1 MLALLSDAY
10 SACYGLVNS
19 MLIRL
24 EYPAVTCFAYL
35 VLESLLP
42 RNRNSLQSY
51 LRGAYFIAAAVMI
64 NTVVLT
70 VVEGVAG
77 VDQVAPGTASAY
89 QPSALAILDLTRLTG
104 SEHLAPRVAGWLAAT
119 LGIAMIS
126 DFFYYWMHRAQHSV
140 PWLWRFHRV
149 HHSVTEMSATNS
161 YHHVA
166 EDLFQFIA
174 VTMPMAFLLGV
185 ASGPVPWLVIVVA
198 NTHSYFIHSSANI
211 NIGPLRYLI
220 GDNRIH
226 RIHHSLEP
234 QHMQHNFGTATPV
247 WDVLFGTAYFP
258 RAHEWPKVGLSEIPE
273 PKTLRDYLLMPFRV

>member
-1 MLALLSDAY
+1 MLALLGDAY

-19 MLIRL
+19 TLIRL
-24 EYPAVTCFAYL
+24 EYPVAACLAYL
-35 VLESLLP
+35 ALELLLP

-51 LRGAYFIAAAVMI
+51 IRAAYFLAAAVII
-64 NTVVLT
+64 NTLVLT
-70 VVEGVAG
+70 VIEGVAG
-77 VDQVAPGTASAY
+77 VDQVAAGTAVAR
-89 QPSALAILDLTRLTG
+89 QPSPLAMLDLTSLTA
-104 SEHLAPRVAGWLAAT
+104 SDHLPTRIAGWLAAT
-119 LGIAMIS
+119 VGIAMIS
-126 DFFYYWMHRAQHSV
+126 DFFYYWMHRAQHGV

-149 HHSVTEMSATNS
+149 HHSITEMSATNS

-166 EDLFQFIA
+166 EDLFQFVA
-174 VTMPMAFLLGV
+174 VTLPMAFLLGV

-198 NTHSYFIHSSANI
+198 NTRSYFIHSSANI

-226 RIHHSLEP
+226 RIHHSVEP
-234 QHMQHNFGTATPV
+234 QHVRHNFGTSTPL

-258 RAHEWPKVGLSEIPE
+258 RAHEWPKVGLTEIQE